1 MKTFE
6 ISASTLNRLKGMA
19 NQNVKVQSII
29 VNEWCKC
36 TGMD

>member
-1 MKTFE
+1 MKKFK
-6 ISASTLNRLKGMA
+6 ISASTLNQLNGLA
-19 NQNVKVQSII
+19 NQKTKVQRVI